1 MGYGYGRGRGGRWGG
16 GGGWGKKK
24 GWEIPLQQPPPPPLG
39 EVRVAAPVAD
49 NNGINSVISQMFAR
63 SPYIALVDVK
73 NGQVVS
79 VNIHSNPAAT
89 MPQGAGVAL
98 AQWLISSNVRVVLA
112 PNMGANLAQVLAQA
126 GVYAYQVPP
135 NTRLI
140 DALRLVGIVR

>member
-16 GGGWGKKK
+16 GGGWGKKR
-24 GWEIPLQQPPPPPLG
+24 GWEIPFQQLPPPPLG
-39 EVRVAAPVAD
+39 EVRVAAPVID

-63 SPYIALVDVK
+63 SPYIAIVDVK
-73 NGQVVS
+73 NGQMVS
-79 VNIHSNPAAT
+79 VSIHNNPAAT

-98 AQWLISSNVRVVLA
+98 AQWLISNNVRVVLA